1 MSRKIDADELERF
14 GINTNHEIMDNGQLR
29 FRLSGKDGSG
39 YIRCEN
45 RTAPA
50 WENSHRHSKLR
61 ELILV
66 QSGSVVFASLKGG
79 KAIFTTLHE
88 GDFIISEPGIA
99 HNEILSSGAVIHTLK
114 YGDCAQPDWIP
125 CPELDRLT
133 KHLTFEEALSL

>member
-1 MSRKIDADELERF
+1 MEFITQFIVAVFATLAFAILFSAPRS
-14 GINTNHEIMDNGQLR
+14 QLW
-29 FRLSGKDGSG
+29 FCGFTGALGWIV
-39 YIRCEN
+39 YY
-45 RTAPA
+45 
-50 WENSHRHSKLR
+50 
-61 ELILV
+61 ILV
-66 QSGSVVFASLKGG
+66 ANEFSVVFASFKDG